1 MQESCKNIFFFPSP
15 CWSYCPSCT
24 RERNSHLL
32 KYQEHTGTTT
42 VKTLCRDA
50 WQKLHSEEYFSSSS
64 QRIQV
69 YKRRAF
75 FFFFW
80 KNALGC
86 RSEADWAASSS
97 SQATASQSAMGSVKN
112 WSGAGG
118 GDLCTATAKHS
129 QQVIS
134 PLHVSPTSAAPQRRP
149 SGSHVISR
157 KLSQRANNGGVHS
170 DPTPVF
176 PKVKKIWIRNPIIVA
191 QNKYAIESLIKSPV
205 CFFFSLCT
213 VPE

>member
-1 MQESCKNIFFFPSP
+1 MQESCKNIYFFFLPPAGVIVPVAHEREILTFWSNKNTLGRQQWKPSSEMP
-15 CWSYCPSCT
+15 GRSCT
-24 RERNSHLL
+24 L
-32 KYQEHTGTTT
+32 KNISAVPVKGYKYTNVEH
-42 VKTLCRDA
+42 
-50 WQKLHSEEYFSSSS
+50 
-64 QRIQV
+64 
-69 YKRRAF
+69 

-86 RSEADWAASSS
+86 RSETDRAASSR
-97 SQATASQSAMGSVKN
+97 SQVTASQSAMGSVKN
-112 WSGAGG
+112 WAGAGG

-149 SGSHVISR
+149 SGSHVISK

-191 QNKYAIESLIKSPV
+191 QNKCAIESLIKSPV
-205 CFFFSLCT
+205 CFFFPLCT